1 MKLYI
6 VDVGLPIPAEVDTIL
21 DTTGFYRDDDR
32 IGQVENL
39 FPAFVDSAILD
50 FDKWYWD
57 YLLVYDFP
65 FVNLMKIVYPLYEG
79 KSVAVYY
86 DPVAGIYNDYMES
99 LLKFLT
105 LRYDLLGNRI
115 QSPVDYETAVDCEFS
130 VKGLYNLDLDKD
142 RLVALQMSGA
152 FRWSNVPQQ
161 PIRKIYKL
169 G

>member
-21 DTTGFYRDDDR
+21 DATGFYRDDDR

-39 FPAFVDSAILD
+39 FPAFVDNTVLD
-50 FDKWYWD
+50 FDNWYWD
-57 YLLVYDFP
+57 YLLRYDFP

-99 LLKFLT
+99 LLKFLLSDIAAFSNHMPDST
-105 LRYDLLGNRI
+105 LLRHMT
-115 QSPVDYETAVDCEFS
+115 VH
-130 VKGLYNLDLDKD
+130 
-142 RLVALQMSGA
+142 MSA
-152 FRWSNVPQQ
+152 A
-161 PIRKIYKL
+161 
-169 G
+169 